1 MQTLN
6 CQGVYMQANQIIQQ
20 LDQVIHGKHEV
31 CALVYA
37 SLIAGGHVL
46 LEDVPGVGKT
56 SLAHAVAN
64 ATGLDY
70 KRVQCT
76 NDTLPSDIIGV
87 SMWSPAESKF
97 IFQPGPIFTQALV
110 VDEINRASPKTQSA
124 LLEAMEEQQVSV
136 DNHMYKLPSPFW
148 VIATQNPVDQSGTS
162 PLPESQLDRFLIK
175 VSMGYPDEESE
186 KRMLKRDFDQRRAS
200 LAKASICTIEQDRA
214 TAQALTVS
222 DNVIDYIYR
231 LIKATRDQDVFK
243 SGLSPRAGQGLVAMA
258 RAWAWLH
265 GRNFVV
271 PDDIKAVF
279 PSVSCHR
286 VVHASDDATT
296 AINRLLNTIAV

>member
-1 MQTLN
+1 
-6 CQGVYMQANQIIQQ
+6 MQANKIIQQ
-20 LDQVIHGKHEV
+20 LDKVIHGKHEV

-64 ATGLDY
+64 ATGLEY

-87 SMWSPAESKF
+87 SMWNPSENKF
-97 IFQPGPIFTQALV
+97 VFQHGPIFTQALV

-148 VIATQNPVDQSGTS
+148 VIATQNPVDQNGTS

-200 LAKASICTIEQDRA
+200 LSKATTCTIEADR
-214 TAQALTVS
+214 TQAQSLVIS
-222 DNVIDYIYR
+222 DNVIDYVYR
-231 LIKATRDQDVFK
+231 LIKETRNTENFK
-243 SGLSPRAGQGLVAMA
+243 SGLSPRAGQGLIAMA
-258 RAWAWLH
+258 KAWAWLH
-265 GRNFVV
+265 GKTYVS
-271 PDDIKAVF
+271 PDDIKTVF
-279 PSVSCHR
+279 PSVACHR
-286 VVHASDDATT
+286 ITHLYDHTDV
-296 AINRLLNTIAV
+296 AITNLLNTIEV